1 MGGGQSTPRYTER
14 MALIQRVM
22 LPFFD
27 QYLKNPVDNLT
38 ECKPYCPPGINP
50 FICAVLGAQKKLP
63 VRCEQ
68 KPPMNRQKIKEYL
81 YATYALMTCIP
92 EHGDEAVQIVIWR
105 SVVATMLPKLIEL
118 KSFEVDDTINKVI
131 EKSVE
136 YYTELLRG
144 KGLDSNYATQ
154 ADLVTYYNSTVYTL
168 NAIDKKYINQLG
180 ALSKSMIAHTN
191 KGELQYQGSLNLY
204 NITYNFLI
212 NKLGA
217 QFEKDGL
224 LKGKINEAD
233 LENFLFFMNICVKI
247 IEDKPLN
254 QYNDGS
260 QIFGIKKDSYDDAE
274 LEAFKLFDSLETLKG
289 CCKLF
294 LFLYRKK
301 NCSKYIEMNN
311 KLIPPYDI
319 FRKCKVSGFEPI
331 NKPKEELE
339 RVDKKADSQKAGEST
354 EITDENR
361 ARTKAAE
368 QAAAE
373 QQDKAEAKKESF
385 TQNKEH
391 FDPAKY
397 GIFGEIYGNVKLII
411 GYIVVVIIIT
421 ILLALSPYIY
431 DGLYNIIANYLIPAT
446 IYILTIIAQMIT
458 VISKLFLMTAEG
470 TVFFIMGVL
479 STIFGILQIST
490 GLSVDVMKDM
500 VFALAASLGITT
512 TVTGNSA
519 IGIISTTFG
528 VLGKITY
535 DMFVGGLFYLI
546 DQFTN
551 IFKVSEGSSFSLYTI
566 VVNFLSLIFKILYD
580 AGYGTF
586 LLIHDIIMISVTTVA
601 KGPGMFLGYTSN
613 AVFNNSKKIYMNI
626 NNIDE

>member
-1 MGGGQSTPRYTER
+1 MGGGQSAPRYTER
-14 MALIQRVM
+14 MALIERVM

-27 QYLKNPVDNLT
+27 QYLKNPVGNQT
-38 ECKPYCPPGINP
+38 ECKPFCPPGLNP
-50 FICAVLGAQKKLP
+50 FICKLLGAQNKLP

-81 YATYALMTCIP
+81 YATYALMTCVP
-92 EHGDEAVQIVIWR
+92 EHSNEAVKIVLWR

-118 KSFEVDDTINKVI
+118 KSFEIDDTINKVI
-131 EKSVE
+131 DKSVE
-136 YYTELLRG
+136 YYTELLKG
-144 KGLDSNYATQ
+144 KGLDSNYAVQ
-154 ADLVTYYNSTVYTL
+154 ADLVTYYNATVYTL
-168 NAIDKKYINQLG
+168 NPIDKKYINQLG
-180 ALSKSMIAHTN
+180 ALSKSMIAHTT
-191 KGELQYQGSLNLY
+191 KGALQYQGSLNLY

-212 NKLGA
+212 SKLSA

-224 LKGKINEAD
+224 IKGKINEAD
-233 LENFLFFMNICVKI
+233 LDNFLFFMNICVKI

-311 KLIPPYDI
+311 KLIPPYDT

-339 RVDKKADSQKAGEST
+339 RIDKKADSQKAGEST

-385 TQNKEH
+385 SQNKEH
-391 FDPAKY
+391 FNPAKY
-397 GIFGEIYGNVKLII
+397 GIFGEIFGNIKLII
-411 GYIVVVIIIT
+411 GYILVVIIIT

-431 DGLYNIIANYLIPAT
+431 EGFYNIIANYLIPA
-446 IYILTIIAQMIT
+446 IVYILTIIAQMIT
-458 VISKLFLMTAEG
+458 VMSKSFLMAAEG

-490 GLSVDVMKDM
+490 GLSLDVMKDM
-500 VFALAASLGITT
+500 IYALAASLGITT

-566 VVNFLSLIFKILYD
+566 VVNFLSLIVKILYD

-586 LLIHDIIMISVTTVA
+586 LLIHDIIMLSVTTVA